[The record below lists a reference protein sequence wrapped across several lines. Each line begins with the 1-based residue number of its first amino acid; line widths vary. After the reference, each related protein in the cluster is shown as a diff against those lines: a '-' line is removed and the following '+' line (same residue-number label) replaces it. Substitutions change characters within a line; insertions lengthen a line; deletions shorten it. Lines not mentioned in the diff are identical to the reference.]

1 MVNDVIGYLSNTSLD
16 LIQDKFKEK
25 QVLKLIKVDIIYVWW
40 NR

>member
-1 MVNDVIGYLSNTSLD
+1 MVNDVIGYLSNPSLD